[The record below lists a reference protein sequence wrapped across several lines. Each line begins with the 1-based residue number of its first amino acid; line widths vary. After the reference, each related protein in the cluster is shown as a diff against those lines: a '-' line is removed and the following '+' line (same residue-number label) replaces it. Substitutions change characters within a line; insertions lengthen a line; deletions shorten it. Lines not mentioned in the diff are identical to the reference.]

1 MDEDEPRPPPT
12 AATGIGR
19 DLRALS
25 VADLEAYIGALQ
37 GEIERV
43 RAEIA
48 RRQDVRGAAEALFRR
63 PRPASGGEP
72 G

>member
-1 MDEDEPRPPPT
+1 MDEDEARPAPP
-12 AATGIGR
+12 AAIGR
-19 DLRALS
+19 DLRTLS
-25 VADLEAYIGALQ
+25 VADLEAYVEALR

-43 RAEIA
+43 RGEIV

-63 PRPASGGEP
+63 RPPDAGEP

>member
-1 MDEDEPRPPPT
+1 MDEDEVRPAP
-12 AATGIGR
+12 AVSIGR
-19 DLRALS
+19 DLRTLS
-25 VADLEAYIGALQ
+25 VADLEAYVEALR

-63 PRPASGGEP
+63 PPADPGGEP